1 MAIHVDTMAWSVG
14 LGILFCWLFRVGA
27 KAAHSG
33 VPTGVLN
40 FVELMVEFVDKSVK
54 ETFHGTSNL
63 IAPLAL
69 TICCWIFLMN
79 LMDLVPVDLFPYL
92 FMAAGVEYM
101 KIVPTTDVNAT
112 LGMSIGVF
120 LLIVFLF
127 SQDQGSWWVCGGAY
141 SSTLRKVDDSFQ
153 FSFGRCW
160 SDSETNFIGSS
171 TIWQSICWRVD
182 FYLNCVV
189 AILFAMVLICALGYF
204 SHSCDRASSIHFY
217 DADDCL
223 PLDGT

>member
-1 MAIHVDTMAWSVG
+1 MGFMAIHVDTMAWSVG

-27 KAAHSG
+27 KAAHAG

-54 ETFHGTSNL
+54 ETFHGKSNL

-79 LMDLVPVDLFPYL
+79 LMDLVPVDLVPYL
-92 FMAAGVEYM
+92 FMIAGVEYM

-120 LLIVFLF
+120 LLIIFYSIKIKGV
-127 SQDQGSWWVCGGAY
+127 GGFVGEL
-141 SSTLRKVDDSFQ
+141 TLQPFGDSAF
-153 FSFGRCW
+153 FFFG
-160 SDSETNFIGSS
+160 
-171 TIWQSICWRVD
+171 
-182 FYLNCVV
+182 
-189 AILFAMVLICALGYF
+189 
-204 SHSCDRASSIHFY
+204 
-217 DADDCL
+217 
-223 PLDGT
+223 